1 MALELTAEVQDDLA
15 VVSLYGN
22 VCPTDAEVLN
32 NTFDRLATADHAAI
46 ILDFQDLAS
55 INSTGLAAIAALVRR
70 LLASDKKGGDKSG
83 GDKCRMILCHV
94 NARILY
100 LLQLSGLDRF
110 VKIMATREEA
120 MAHTRA

>member
-22 VCPTDAEVLN
+22 VCPTDAEVLS
-32 NTFDRLATADHAAI
+32 NTFDRLAQADHAAI
-46 ILDFQDLAS
+46 VLDFQDLAS
-55 INSTGLAAIAALVRR
+55 INSTGLAAMAALVRR
-70 LLASDKKGGDKSG
+70 LLASDKHDD
-83 GDKCRMILCHV
+83 DKCRMILCHV

-120 MAHTRA
+120 MAHIRA